1 MTKSTINAQKPER
14 RRVEA
19 KRAVS
24 GQPRRR
30 ILPLGALA
38 ILTAFG

>member
-1 MTKSTINAQKPER
+1 MMKSTTVAQEPER

-19 KRAVS
+19 RQAVS